1 MIEEEHMLENYLTKD
16 VIKVNVKAANW
27 EEAVR
32 TGGELLVNAQ
42 KCRPEYVDAMVRT
55 VRELGP
61 YMVLAPGLALAHARP
76 EDGTLAVGLSLIT
89 LAEPVEFG
97 SKVNDPVKVVI
108 SFCAVDRD
116 GHVEVLKAL
125 AEFLRIEENQVLL
138 REAVTVDELL
148 VAIGK

>member
-1 MIEEEHMLENYLTKD
+1 MLENYLTKD
-16 VIKVNVKAANW
+16 VIQVNVDAKNW

-32 TGGELLVNAQ
+32 TGGELLVNAH
-42 KCRPEYVDAMVRT
+42 KCQPEYVDAMVRT

-97 SKVNDPVKVVI
+97 SKVNDPVKIVI
-108 SFCAVDRD
+108 SFCAVDKE
-116 GHVEVLKAL
+116 GHVDVLKAL
-125 AEFLRIEENQVLL
+125 AEFLRVEENQTALKN
-138 REAVTVDELL
+138 AATVDELL
-148 VAIGK
+148 VALGN

>member
-1 MIEEEHMLENYLTKD
+1 MLENYLTKD
-16 VIKVNVKAANW
+16 VIQVNVDVKNW

-32 TGGELLVNAQ
+32 AGGELLVNAD

-97 SKVNDPVKVVI
+97 SKVNDPVKSVI
-108 SFCAVDRD
+108 SFCAVDKE

-125 AEFLRIEENQVLL
+125 AEFLRVEENQVMLK
-138 REAVTVDELL
+138 EATSVDELL
-148 VAIGK
+148 IALSH

>member
-1 MIEEEHMLENYLTKD
+1 MLEKYLTEG

-32 TGGELLVNAQ
+32 TGGELLVNAH
-42 KCRPEYVDAMVRT
+42 KCQPEYVDAMVRT

-97 SKVNDPVKVVI
+97 SKVNDPVKIVI
-108 SFCAVDRD
+108 SFCAVDKE

-125 AEFLRIEENQVLL
+125 AEFLRVEENQTILKN
-138 REAVTVDELL
+138 AATVDELL
-148 VAIGK
+148 VALGH